1 MTSSM
6 KYGAPVEIREEE
18 ILFPLEEAQQMLKEP
33 LQTFFN
39 RFTDYST
46 PDTNLLHLR
55 TITSVLSKLGY
66 TLEENLPPI

>member
-6 KYGAPVEIREEE
+6 KFGAPVEIREVE
-18 ILFPLEEAQQMLKEP
+18 ILFPLEEAQKMLDEP

-46 PDTNLLHLR
+46 PDINLYIFEL
-55 TITSVLSKLGY
+55 
-66 TLEENLPPI
+66 